1 MVVDDDDVGFGGALV
16 HQGDEAALE
25 LFALLAGAEL
35 AAGVEVVQ
43 FPNAEWSEMEKSVR
57 NLWAEYAKEDPKLAA
72 RAVKMLQDY
81 LAELGR

>member
-1 MVVDDDDVGFGGALV
+1 MMKQAALV
-16 HQGDEAALE
+16 ASLDYMARGAQLDAVALKKMK
-25 LFALLAGAEL
+25 